1 MQPQGTVI
9 VILSSATCKTLDLE
23 LFLQEMSAHQD
34 NWNSFKT
41 SILLFALKIEFFF
54 FKYKISVGTMQELEL

>member
-1 MQPQGTVI
+1 MREPHLPLPKASLLSQMWFSLILVLLSLPSHRCMQPQGTVI

-34 NWNSFKT
+34 N
-41 SILLFALKIEFFF
+41 
-54 FKYKISVGTMQELEL
+54 